1 MLRQFDRLT
10 VLSSTLPF
18 GPALRPPPQAGC
30 RRKTSLRAERTQCE
44 AGSKEGL
51 APKGAKSK
59 DKLTILE
66 PTEGSNLPALI
77 VKKIN
82 KSVSKLYVK

>member
-10 VLSSTLPF
+10 VLSKIK
-18 GPALRPPPQAGC
+18 GQAHH
-30 RRKTSLRAERTQCE
+30 
-44 AGSKEGL
+44 
-51 APKGAKSK
+51 P
-59 DKLTILE
+59 E

-82 KSVSKLYVK
+82 KSVSKPYVK